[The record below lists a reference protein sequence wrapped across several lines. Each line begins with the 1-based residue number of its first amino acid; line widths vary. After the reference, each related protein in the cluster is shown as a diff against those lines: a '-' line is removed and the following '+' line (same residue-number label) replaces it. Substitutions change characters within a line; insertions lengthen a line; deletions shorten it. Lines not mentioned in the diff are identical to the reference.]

1 MKNTLR
7 IAIVL
12 AAAALFGITT
22 KAQAQV
28 ITDNDLLEVASG
40 LNVDVQHSD
49 LGQADVETTADVKE
63 ANVLNGKS
71 PIGKFNSVSLT
82 KSSMI
87 DITTDEPEGI
97 GEGLAEGPDLVGPG
111 GSTHQFNGEETGNH

>member
-12 AAAALFGITT
+12 AASALLGITT
-22 KAQAQV
+22 KVQAQA

-49 LGQADVETTADVKE
+49 LDQANVETAAEVKE
-63 ANVLNGKS
+63 TNEINGKTTLD
-71 PIGKFNSVSLT
+71 KFNSVSLT
-82 KSSMI
+82 KSSVTG
-87 DITTDEPEGI
+87 ITTDEPEGL
-97 GEGLAEGPDLVGPG
+97 GEGLAEGPDLDGPG
-111 GSTHQFNGEETGNH
+111 GSTHQFNGEETGNN